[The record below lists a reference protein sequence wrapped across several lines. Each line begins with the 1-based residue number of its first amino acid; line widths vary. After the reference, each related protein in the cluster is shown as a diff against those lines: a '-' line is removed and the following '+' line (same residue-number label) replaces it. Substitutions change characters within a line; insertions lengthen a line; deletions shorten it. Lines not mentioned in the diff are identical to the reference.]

1 MLKVL
6 LSNDDGVHAK
16 GIDILY
22 QELIKYFDVTVV
34 APDRNCSGASS
45 SLTLLNPIR
54 AEKLSN
60 GFLSVNGT
68 PTDAVHLGVS
78 ELITDKPD
86 IVVAGINK
94 GENLGDDTVYS
105 GTVAAAIAGRY
116 LGMPAIAVSLVGK
129 DENYYDTAAIITR
142 KIIQQLVKS
151 PLPIDQILN
160 VNVPDVPFEALAGM
174 KVTRLGHRHQAEAMI
189 KKEDTWHRDVY
200 WYGKLGQE
208 RDNAQ
213 GTDFHALTQNY
224 VSMTPI
230 TVDMTSHQHIEPI
243 KKWLNEIT
251 DNEGFFK

>member
-1 MLKVL
+1 MLKIL

-16 GIDILY
+16 GISVLH
-22 QELIKYFDVTVV
+22 QELAKSFDVIVV

-78 ELITDKPD
+78 ELITDLPD

-94 GENLGDDTVYS
+94 GENLGDDTVFS
-105 GTVAAAIAGRY
+105 GTVAAAIAGRH
-116 LGMPAIAVSLVGK
+116 LGMPAIAVSLAGK
-129 DENYYDTAAIITR
+129 NEHHYETAAIITR
-142 KIIQQLVKS
+142 KIIEQLIKS
-151 PLPIDQILN
+151 PLPLDQILN
-160 VNVPDVPFEALAGM
+160 INVPDLPIEQIAGM
-174 KVTRLGHRHQAEAMI
+174 KVTRLGHRHQAEAML
-189 KKEDTWHRDVY
+189 KKEDTWHREIY

-213 GTDFHALTQNY
+213 GTDFHALNQNY
-224 VSMTPI
+224 VSITPI
-230 TVDMTSHQHIEPI
+230 TVDMTSHQHLEPI
-243 KKWLNEIT
+243 TQWLNES
-251 DNEGFFK
+251 DLDK